1 LIVISI
7 YYSLLQSVQP
17 SSCGAN
23 SLPLLRNKQPLRFA
37 KKSLELNALA
47 LEGSILKIS
56 LVTVQKVS
64 SPKLLRH
71 FDYKLHRWAR
81 KHQGIL
87 SFGIQST
94 TLKY

>member
-1 LIVISI
+1 M
-7 YYSLLQSVQP
+7 
-17 SSCGAN
+17 
-23 SLPLLRNKQPLRFA
+23 
-37 KKSLELNALA
+37 A

-56 LVTVQKVS
+56 LVTVRKVS

-71 FDYKLHRWAR
+71 FDCKLHLWVR

-87 SFGIQST
+87 SFGNQLT